1 VVVVWPSI
9 TGTIHDTTADTW
21 SPCASSVRIRVR
33 VRDPY
38 GRPLSPGGPGWGA
51 SGPGRCICLEKGV
64 QLREGGGCVVWCG
77 YVQRWTWTR
86 TGGGMRERSYAAALE
101 TKRMAG
107 CVDAN
112 GGGGGGSKEVARRGR
127 KAERGRNKDEK
138 DLHRNVDD
146 VEPRG
151 RTTVQKVYDA
161 MKTDNH
167 DWERMDGQRDEPY
180 GTEKADEEI
189 KYRQDATSKESEGKP
204 EEIEGTTIVHH
215 KTELPR
221 RPGKPPCA
229 FYMRMGTCKFGSTC
243 KFDHPDLQNMATPG
257 HMWKAYPY
265 NMVSVQA
272 TMHGNYPTMTLPFV
286 PPTTNA
292 VANEENGTL
301 PNGHAYEPAPKE
313 PSEISGDISSS
324 QGHASSTSQGTQEF
338 GVPVHAMSYQ
348 YGGML
353 PMSYA
358 NMFPYMYAQAG
369 GMPPQAYV
377 YNEASP
383 YPVRADAPD
392 CTYYMK
398 TGHCRFGATCKF
410 NHPPE
415 RLAQLS
421 STSEGGVSLN
431 SLGLPIRP
439 GATECSYYMK
449 TRTCKFGRTC
459 KFHHPELMSYLTAMV
474 PGSHGIPMYPQHLM
488 YPQTGGHHSTGTV
501 PSHGSGMLSNESSVL
516 PPTVG

>member
-1 VVVVWPSI
+1 M
-9 TGTIHDTTADTW
+9 
-21 SPCASSVRIRVR
+21 
-33 VRDPY
+33 
-38 GRPLSPGGPGWGA
+38 GGV
-51 SGPGRCICLEKGV
+51 CVYVC
-64 QLREGGGCVVWCG
+64 GC
-77 YVQRWTWTR
+77 VQRWTWTMR
-86 TGGGMRERSYAAALE
+86 GGVRERSYAAAVD
-101 TKRMAG
+101 TKQMDD
-107 CVDAN
+107 CVDVH
-112 GGGGGGSKEVARRGR
+112 GGGGSKDATRRR
-127 KAERGRNKDEK
+127 RRAERGRNKEEK
-138 DLHRNVDD
+138 DLHRNGDD
-146 VEPRG
+146 VEPRE
-151 RTTVQKVYDA
+151 RTTVDEVYDA
-161 MKTDNH
+161 KKTDQH
-167 DWERMDGQRDEPY
+167 EGKRMDGHRDDPGETVTEDEKSKHSQESTYKEP
-180 GTEKADEEI
+180 EVE
-189 KYRQDATSKESEGKP
+189 P
-204 EEIEGTTIVHH
+204 EEIEGTTNVQH

-229 FYMRMGTCKFGSTC
+229 FYVRMGTCKFGSTC

-272 TMHGNYPTMTLPFV
+272 AMHGNYPAMAMPFV
-286 PPTTNA
+286 PPNA
-292 VANEENGTL
+292 NAMADKGNGNL
-301 PNGHAYEPAPKE
+301 PNGHPYEPALIE
-313 PSEISGDISSS
+313 QSETSGDISPP
-324 QGHASSTSQGTQEF
+324 QGRASSTSQGTQEF
-338 GVPVHAMSYQ
+338 GIPVHAMPYQ
-348 YGGML
+348 YGGMV

-358 NMFPYMYAQAG
+358 NMFPYMYAQTG

-459 KFHHPELMSYLTAMV
+459 KFHHPELMSYLTAMI
-474 PGSHGIPMYPQHLM
+474 PGSHGVPMYPQHLM
-488 YPQTGGHHSTGTV
+488 YPQTGGHLSTGTV
-501 PSHGSGMLSNESSVL
+501 PGHGSGMLSNEASVL
-516 PPTVG
+516 PPTAG